1 MEMANAFKTELTHTN
16 GNNNN
21 NNNKIMIFF
30 KLKILN

>member
-21 NNNKIMIFF
+21 NNKIMIFF

>member
-21 NNNKIMIFF
+21 NKIMIFF